1 MKRLPTVHMV
11 VGLIALVAFLCTG
24 LYMHFSLVHLR
35 GISDVLRLM
44 YRSAHIYLLLVSL
57 LNLMLGCYLTPIE
70 RGGARYF
77 QLLGSVAILLAP
89 AFVGVSFGTESTFED
104 LVRPIIALGIYLAF
118 GGALVHVIVAA
129 TARRFRG

>member
-1 MKRLPTVHMV
+1 MV

-24 LYMHFSLVHLR
+24 LYMHYWLVHL
-35 GISDVLRLM
+35 GGMSDGQRLM

-70 RGGARYF
+70 HGHARYF
-77 QLLGSVAILLAP
+77 QLLGSVSILLAP
-89 AFVGVSFGTESTFED
+89 AFVGVSFATESKVED

-118 GGALVHVIVAA
+118 GGALIHVILAPTV
-129 TARRFRG
+129 RRLRG